1 MANRLKMANI
11 SAILALRERGW
22 SRRRIARELGVH
34 RETVG
39 RYVRLAREGPE
50 SAQLIA
56 GSAEAEPAK
65 VIAGSGP
72 PGEPIPAKVLTGSAG
87 PASAI
92 SGGTSVARSRCEPFR
107 QTIIEKLEQGLSA
120 QRIHQ
125 DLTDEHDF
133 DGSYCSV
140 QRFVRR
146 LKRASPAPFRRMECG
161 PGEEAQIDFGTGAM
175 TTAPDGRRRKT
186 HVFRIVLSH
195 SRKAYSESVYRQT
208 TDEFIKCIENAFHHF
223 GGVPKTLVIDN
234 LKAAVTKADWYDP
247 DINPKLIAFA
257 EHYGT
262 VFLPT
267 KSYTPRHKGKVER
280 GVDYVQ
286 ENGLKGHTFNSLVDQ
301 NQHLINWEQSVA
313 DTRIHGTTRKQVGK
327 VFEEVERPALLP
339 LPLERFPH
347 FNEGQRSVHRDGH
360 VEVDKAYYS
369 VPPEY
374 LGHRLWVRWD
384 GRVVRIFDSRMR
396 QIAVHARREPGRFST
411 QDRHIASRKISNVER
426 GAGWSLHRAKLIGPE
441 TGRWAEAMIQNRGI
455 QGVRVLVGLLSLANR
470 HESERIEHA
479 CRLAHSHGSYR
490 LRIIRDLIKRNLPAT
505 SGGSSGGGGQEQF
518 EFTSEHPIIR
528 SLSDYQRLVTSSF
541 DIVRPRNVDPRNVT
555 ARNVGPRNVAA
566 PASVEQRLADSSAP
580 EGGPEAASDKISVY
594 STDASARIRTNYI
607 RNNDHE
613 RHTDDD
619 AEATSPLG
627 DASNAGCPAS
637 GGGWQQPE
645 PRRVP
650 GTGVGR

>member
-39 RYVRLAREGPE
+39 RYVRMAREGPE
-50 SAQLIA
+50 SAGVIA
-56 GSAEAEPAK
+56 GSAEPKPAR
-65 VIAGSGP
+65 VLTGSEP
-72 PGEPIPAKVLTGSAG
+72 PGEPIPAKVLTGSAS
-87 PASAI
+87 PSAAT
-92 SGGTSVARSRCEPFR
+92 SGGQSRCEPYR
-107 QTIIEKLEQGLSA
+107 QTIIEKLERGLSA

-133 DGSYCSV
+133 AGSYCCV

-161 PGEEAQIDFGTGAM
+161 PGDEAQIDFGKGAA
-175 TTAPDGRRRKT
+175 TITPDGRRRKT

-195 SRKAYSESVYRQT
+195 SRKGYSESVYRQT

-234 LKAAVTKADWYDP
+234 LRAAVTKADWYDP

-262 VFLPT
+262 VILPT

-286 ENGLKGHTFNSLVDQ
+286 ENGLKGHTFDSLADQ
-301 NQHLINWEQSVA
+301 NRHLIHWERSVA

-347 FNEGQRSVHRDGH
+347 FNEGRRSVHRDGH
-360 VEVDKAYYS
+360 VEVDRSYYS

-396 QIAVHARREPGRFST
+396 QIAIHAKREPGRFST
-411 QDRHIASRKISNVER
+411 QDRHIASEKISNVER

-441 TGRWAEAMIQNRGI
+441 TGCWAEAMLQNRGI
-455 QGVRVLVGLLSLANR
+455 EGVRVLVGLLSLANR

-490 LRIIRDLIKRNLPAT
+490 LRIIRELLKRDITNADT
-505 SGGSSGGGGQEQF
+505 SGGASGGQEQF
-518 EFTSEHPIIR
+518 EFIAEHEIIR

-541 DIVRPRNVDPRNVT
+541 DIVRPRKVDL
-555 ARNVGPRNVAA
+555 RNVGEV
-566 PASVEQRLADSSAP
+566 
-580 EGGPEAASDKISVY
+580 ASDTISVY
-594 STDASARIRTNYI
+594 STDASACTGMNHNNV
-607 RNNDHE
+607 RNTDHE
-613 RHTDDD
+613 RHTDDN
-619 AEATSPLG
+619 AEAASPLG
-627 DASNAGCPAS
+627 NASDTGCPSSGS
-637 GGGWQQPE
+637 GGQQPE
-645 PRRVP
+645 PRRIP
-650 GTGVGR
+650 GAGVIR